1 MAVQKFKMKKASDW
15 SKRKRDKNN
24 ALFRRKCRERKNA
37 FR

>member
-1 MAVQKFKMKKASDW
+1 MAVQKFKIKKMSDW
-15 SKRKRDKNN
+15 SKRRCDKNN